1 MSQTAEIILSKDQFN
16 SLKNEIADIANQRV
30 IRIIDEDTDYPVIRF
45 YDDNDLMEELL
56 RENDLWINV
65 LFDAPSM
72 DDTEF

>member
-72 DDTEF
+72 DEE

>member
-56 RENDLWINV
+56 RENNLWSGV

-72 DDTEF
+72 YAD

>member
-16 SLKNEIADIANQRV
+16 SLKNEIAEIANQRV
-30 IRIIDEDTDYPVIRF
+30 LRIIDEDSEFPVIRF

-72 DDTEF
+72 YAD